1 MDFEKDNFE
10 EDNELAPLE
19 EEEAG
24 DVEEV
29 TVSEVRRSGLGRR
42 CGRGAPAARR
52 GSGEPQRAAAGASAP
67 RKKAARKPA
76 KKASAKK
83 AKLRQKIQGQE
94 IQGQEIERQ
103 EKGEKAGQE
112 SFSRQEKEA
121 LTRSA
126 AT

>member
-1 MDFEKDNFE
+1 MDFDKDNFE

-29 TVSEVRRSGLGRR
+29 TITEVDELGSDDDADEE
-42 CGRGAPAARR
+42 APAARR

-76 KKASAKK
+76 KKAAVKKAKPAKKSAAKK
-83 AKLRQKIQGQE
+83 AAKKSSG
-94 IQGQEIERQ
+94 
-103 EKGEKAGQE
+103 KKKAKKPAKKA
-112 SFSRQEKEA
+112 SRGKKKK
-121 LTRSA
+121 R
-126 AT
+126 